1 MKVLEFLTFLL
12 TIASGYAWWRNS
24 WDGVLNFR
32 CPQHHGVYGSIS
44 RIKSHHHNGKE
55 DRQWD
60 FECNYDIRTQSS
72 CSWPHDFVNGWDA
85 ELQYECPKYGY
96 IAGAYSYHDNHR
108 EDRRWKYFCCD
119 CPRGYSRSHCYW
131 TSYINSMDG
140 WMDYKLGPGRVIVGL
155 SSYHSNHHEDRRWRL
170 KICSLSQ
177 RRSLSLSSNM
187 TETDDFEYFHH
198 SDEDEGYEVENY
210 EMEQEDDEMKYG
222 DEEITDVEDEMQDG
236 ENEHKDDNVSMM

>member
-1 MKVLEFLTFLL
+1 MKVLEFFTFLL

-108 EDRRWKYFCCD
+108 EDRRWKYYCCD
-119 CPRGYSRSHCYW
+119 
-131 TSYINSMDG
+131 
-140 WMDYKLGPGRVIVGL
+140 VGL
-155 SSYHSNHHEDRRWRL
+155 KQKYL
-170 KICSLSQ
+170 KNRQLYAKTFHNNQNNFIVPKRIFSESLLLDILHQ
-177 RRSLSLSSNM
+177 
-187 TETDDFEYFHH
+187 
-198 SDEDEGYEVENY
+198 
-210 EMEQEDDEMKYG
+210 
-222 DEEITDVEDEMQDG
+222 
-236 ENEHKDDNVSMM
+236 